1 MTLKR
6 NVKCRAGTY
15 SAVIEV
21 HPDTQ
26 EVSLAAIRNDLL
38 DDYLL
43 DEYVDEED
51 YEINTWTLDEAA
63 EVIEGLREAIEACS
77 LMSASLK

>member
-21 HPDTQ
+21 YPDTQ
-26 EVSLAAIRNDLL
+26 EVAIATIRNDLL
-38 DDYLL
+38 DDYML
-43 DEYVDEED
+43 DKYVDEED
-51 YEINTWTLDEAA
+51 YEINVWSLDEAA
-63 EVIEGLREAIEACS
+63 DVIEGLREAVEDCAR
-77 LMSASLK
+77 MSAGLK